1 MPIQQGFAL
10 TGSINQ
16 YGEVQA
22 IGGVNEKIEGFF
34 NLCAARGLTGK
45 QAVIIPASNKRNLML
60 KQDVIDA
67 VAQGLFAIY
76 SVANVDEALALL
88 MNQPAGAVD
97 ANGQY
102 PEGSINF
109 KAVARLKEISD
120 ISGDEDK
127 EVEGA

>member
-1 MPIQQGFAL
+1 M

-34 NLCAARGLTGK
+34 ELCAARGLTGR

-60 KQDVIDA
+60 KQPVIDA
-67 VAQGLFAIY
+67 VEQGLFAIY
-76 SVANVDEALALL
+76 TVANVDEALSLL
-88 MNQPAGAVD
+88 TGQEAGAIN
-97 ANGQY
+97 AEGQY
-102 PEGSINF
+102 PEGSVNF

-120 ISGDEDK
+120 MSADEDK
-127 EVEGA
+127 ETELGA